1 MTTLA
6 EIDAEI
12 ARREKVAAIDAE
24 IARRQSIYSDVPD
37 ADGNISTAE
46 PTERSF
52 LEQAEGV
59 GEAALTSLTG
69 ATTGA
74 IGYGLGSVQDAID
87 KVTGGEDR
95 KLREQYADA
104 LTNTPE
110 SEAGQEYVK
119 AIGDTLGVLPPV
131 LGTAPAVG
139 ANALRST
146 PIANTKRVIENITP
160 DNVDARNASAAQT
173 DLAIARDSQ
182 AQGLPVPI
190 SLTKGQREQDLPTQT
205 FERETAKSDLGQ
217 DLRQRF
223 TEQNEQILQNVD
235 SFIDQTGT
243 NLPDSQSSTQ
253 TGSAVD
259 RALRSRSEADKR
271 KINKA
276 YDIADESPESSELVD
291 LSGVGD
297 YLDENSSGMSS
308 SPIMKVIED
317 EVNKQGYG
325 SGKILDGDFNIGDM
339 TLKQSEQLRKTIN
352 KFTKDNDATD
362 IRVAS
367 QVKSL
372 IDDATKD
379 SGGKLYKRARKLR
392 TDFAKK
398 YERSEIIKK
407 ILANKRGSNDRQ
419 IPLEQIKNKVVD
431 SGSVDDLKQVK
442 RLLTSYGDEGK
453 QAFKE
458 IQAQTLK
465 DLKSSITSNVTRDP
479 NGNPIVSAAKLDRAV
494 NALDKNGKLDIVFG
508 SEGADQI
515 RFLNDV
521 AKDVYVSQ
529 PGAVNMSNTSNAI
542 VAALDLMSS
551 AFVGLPLPIAIGTKK
566 TRDKLKNRRTKKKIK
581 ESLN

>member
-1 MTTLA
+1 MAKPFDPDEYLKSKSSFDPDAYLA
-6 EIDAEI
+6 SSKQE
-12 ARREKVAAIDAE
+12 
-24 IARRQSIYSDVPD
+24 YSDVPG
-37 ADGNISTAE
+37 ASGNISTAA
-46 PTERSF
+46 PKERSF
-52 LEQAEGV
+52 LEEAEGI
-59 GEAALTSLTG
+59 GEAVLTSATG

-74 IGYGLGSVQDAID
+74 LGYALGSVQDAVD

-95 KLREQYADA
+95 NLRGQYADA

-110 SEAGQEYVK
+110 SEAGQEYVQ
-119 AIGDTLGVLPPV
+119 AIGDALGVLPPV

-139 ANALRST
+139 ANALRAS
-146 PIANTKRVIENITP
+146 PIASTERVVKNIKP
-160 DNVDARNASAAQT
+160 EIVGARNAGSAQT
-173 DLAIARDSQ
+173 DLGAARGSQ

-205 FERETAKSDLGQ
+205 FERETAKSELGQ

-243 NLPDSQSSTQ
+243 NLPDSQSATQ

-276 YDIADESPESSELVD
+276 YDAADNSPESSDLVD
-291 LSGVGD
+291 LSSVGR

-325 SGKILDGDFNIGDM
+325 SGRILDGDFNIGDM

-367 QVKSL
+367 QVKSI

-392 TDFAKK
+392 TDFANK

-407 ILANKRGSNDRQ
+407 ILASKRGSNDRQ

-442 RLLTSYGDEGK
+442 RLLTSYGEEGK

-494 NALDKNGKLDIVFG
+494 GALDKNGKLDILFG
-508 SEGADQI
+508 PEGADQV

-542 VAALDLMSS
+542 VAALDLMGS
-551 AFVGLPLPIAIGTKK
+551 ASVGVPLPVAIGTKK
-566 TRDKLKNRRTKKKIK
+566 LRDAMKSRRTKKMIK
-581 ESLN
+581 ESLD